1 MSPRG
6 GFVALIVADI
16 VSALGS
22 RISLVAIPWLVL
34 TTTGSP
40 TDMGLVSAAE
50 MIPYLLSS
58 MLLTPLADRLGLR
71 ATSIG
76 CDTLSALAVGCIAAF
91 RHGGLGWLLVLVA
104 LAGALRGIGDRT
116 KHVLLRPAAQ
126 AAGYSMIRVTSVYEG
141 LTRLATLLGA
151 PLGGLLIYWSG
162 AHGAVWV
169 DAASFGCCALVLATL
184 VPGPKHAAEA
194 RTSPAVSVSA
204 MAVSAA
210 AREPYLVALRGGFGY
225 LRGDRVLFTM
235 LVIVFALNIFASA
248 GTVIFVPVWVSDV
261 LHSPEALGSMLG
273 AFAGG
278 ALLGNLAFTVLA
290 ERLPRYPAF
299 LLGAL
304 ISGAPRLVVLAV
316 SHSLPLVLVVTFLSG
331 VGIASV
337 NPILGVAMYERV
349 PDALQTRVIGLC
361 TTVTFAGIP
370 IGSLVGGWSVS
381 RFGLHEAVL
390 GAAVLCLVVTVAP
403 LVGQRRMLPTPV
415 GQP

>member
-6 GFVALIVADI
+6 GFAALIVADI

-58 MLLTPLADRLGLR
+58 ALLTPVADRVGLR
-71 ATSIG
+71 TTSVF
-76 CDTLSALAVGCIAAF
+76 CDVASAVTVGCIAAF
-91 RHGGLGWLLVLVA
+91 QHDGLGWLLLLVA
-104 LAGALRGIGDRT
+104 VAGALRGIGDRT

-151 PLGGLLIYWSG
+151 PLGGLLIYWFG
-162 AHGAVWV
+162 ARGAVWV
-169 DAASFGCCALVLATL
+169 DAASFGCCALLLTTL
-184 VPGPKHAAEA
+184 VPGLKPIVAEPG
-194 RTSPAVSVSA
+194 TTL
-204 MAVSAA
+204 A
-210 AREPYLVALRGGFGY
+210 AREPYLVALRGGLRY
-225 LRGDRVLFTM
+225 LQGDRLLFTM
-235 LVIVFALNIFASA
+235 LVIVFGLNIFANA
-248 GTVIFVPVWVSDV
+248 GTVIFIPVWVSDV
-261 LHSPEALGSMLG
+261 LHSPEALGSVLG
-273 AFAGG
+273 VFAGG
-278 ALLGNLAFTVLA
+278 ALLGNLIFTVVA
-290 ERLPRYPAF
+290 QRLPRYPAF
-299 LLGAL
+299 LVGAL
-304 ISGAPRLVVLAV
+304 LSGAPRLVVLAV
-316 SHSLPLVLVVTFLSG
+316 SDNLALVLVITFLSG

-381 RFGLHEAVL
+381 RFGLHDAVL
-390 GAAVLCLVVTVAP
+390 GAAVLCLAVTLGP
-403 LVGQRRMLPTPV
+403 LLGQRRLLPASAGRP
-415 GQP
+415 